1 MPTLLRFAF
10 PWGKVAPKGPD
21 EGRDAL
27 SILRVGAAACPD
39 ALKFHTQ
46 KQSGVSLPLHRGA
59 FGLCFIGS
67 PCRTLK
73 RILNPC
79 RLTIP

>member
-1 MPTLLRFAF
+1 MEIVRVPTHLRDAF

-39 ALKFHTQ
+39 APACN
-46 KQSGVSLPLHRGA
+46 V
-59 FGLCFIGS
+59 
-67 PCRTLK
+67 
-73 RILNPC
+73 
-79 RLTIP
+79 